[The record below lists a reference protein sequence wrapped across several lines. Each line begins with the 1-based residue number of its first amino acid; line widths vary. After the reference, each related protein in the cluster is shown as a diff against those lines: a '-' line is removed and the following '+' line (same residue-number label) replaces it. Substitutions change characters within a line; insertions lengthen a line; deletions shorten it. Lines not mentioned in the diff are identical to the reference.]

1 MPKRPIPATGGA
13 AHPLCAAH
21 TVWNCSLLYRF
32 VSKTNLP
39 PDSREPEGRCPS
51 RSEGEGKMGGEQ
63 SVIRNL
69 DKRTARREYAGHFKA
84 HITKWKG
91 LQVEPSP
98 QPRVAPQFP
107 SSASSRVAPERRRD
121 RNLTINLLS
130 CRGRLSLRMCTPTS
144 DQKTGTT
151 ES

>member
-1 MPKRPIPATGGA
+1 
-13 AHPLCAAH
+13 
-21 TVWNCSLLYRF
+21 
-32 VSKTNLP
+32 
-39 PDSREPEGRCPS
+39 
-51 RSEGEGKMGGEQ
+51 MGGEQ

-98 QPRVAPQFP
+98 QPREAPQFP
-107 SSASSRVAPERRRD
+107 SSASFRVAPERRRE
-121 RNLTINLLS
+121 RNLTINLLP